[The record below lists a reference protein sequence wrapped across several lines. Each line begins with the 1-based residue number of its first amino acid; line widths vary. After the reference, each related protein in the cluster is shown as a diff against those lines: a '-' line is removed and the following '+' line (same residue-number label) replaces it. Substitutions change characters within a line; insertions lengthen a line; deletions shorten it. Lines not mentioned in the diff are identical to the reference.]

1 MFRLRCWHKNHR
13 WLSICTLT
21 LDNIKP
27 FYQTHYQTVIVLQ
40 MLLVWCCLQDVLGT
54 WQSFHRTR
62 QWWQVDRW
70 HLTVI
75 PTPTPDCHRTSVV
88 ISVMLSTGCVGYLTV
103 VPQNTAV
110 MTGRP
115 LTLHCDTNTTTRL
128 SWYFGHRHEKIFNG
142 FDISVEFKDRHRVQ
156 SNYDL
161 MISEVKLSDAGMY
174 TCLHSQS
181 HRATAEVI
189 VIGIVH
195 PLTHPCTYLF
205 YY

>member
-1 MFRLRCWHKNHR
+1 MCALCTFHFSLYFVQPSLCRNWFSNKQHITTIICKMFRLRCWHKNHR

-115 LTLHCDTNTTTRL
+115 LTLYCDTNTSTRL
-128 SWYFGHRHEKIFNG
+128 SSYF
-142 FDISVEFKDRHRVQ
+142 SC
-156 SNYDL
+156 Y
-161 MISEVKLSDAGMY
+161 
-174 TCLHSQS
+174 
-181 HRATAEVI
+181 
-189 VIGIVH
+189 
-195 PLTHPCTYLF
+195 
-205 YY
+205 